1 MESLRFDYR
10 HPSLDERRNSLRISG
25 TALPKMRVCG
35 RPHTFAVPMS
45 RARCML
51 RAVEGAVAKWC
62 EVDTAIGVTEQELD
76 QYGDAFEHDERQ
88 AAQAVGR

>member
-1 MESLRFDYR
+1 M
-10 HPSLDERRNSLRISG
+10 P
-25 TALPKMRVCG
+25 
-35 RPHTFAVPMS
+35 
-45 RARCML
+45 
-51 RAVEGAVAKWC
+51 RAVGRAVAKWR